1 MFSLAKHSTFQAI
14 ITFAYLMFYKHILIY
29 ILYAYILLL
38 HINVIHIYIAGKCLT
53 KYNYTFI

>member
-1 MFSLAKHSTFQAI
+1 MFSLAKHRTFQAI
-14 ITFAYLMFYKHILIY
+14 IILAYLMFYKHILIY